1 MAILAKALQSAKA
14 LQHECGAGN
23 DLNLETL
30 SPLMTSKAPKELVI
44 VKSHNPT
51 PSMLHRMA
59 SYAEDLA
66 QNLPHARLMISLDTT
81 RGNHVKDVTDILPE
95 IPIHTY
101 DDNVLNSMYST
112 IPQDA
117 IYPSEYEKMMLQ
129 KFHIRPSVTKHFQ
142 TPSQVLAAKHAQ
154 QHLNEVFD
162 YVWLVED
169 DMVVC
174 GDISRLMRFYHNK
187 ESDILIA
194 QNYTSIDDYG
204 YHAWPHDEEGSPRF
218 KEQYPRHQ
226 RLKVSEN
233 MQRFSNRFLLH
244 LDRKMKEHAIANSEM
259 FVPTV
264 AKSDGFVIEVM
275 DSRHLGPTYSWNA
288 TVSKDHACDKPSLLE
303 VSIQHS
309 GKWL

>member
-81 RGNHVKDVTDILPE
+81 RGNHLKNVTDVLPAT
-95 IPIHTY
+95 PIHTY
-101 DDNVLNSMYST
+101 DQVLLKSRYK
-112 IPQDA
+112 IPQVH
-117 IYPSEYEKMMLQ
+117 ERQ
-129 KFHIRPSVTKHFQ
+129 RPSVTQHYQ
-142 TPSQVLAAKHAQ
+142 TPSLVLAAKHAQ